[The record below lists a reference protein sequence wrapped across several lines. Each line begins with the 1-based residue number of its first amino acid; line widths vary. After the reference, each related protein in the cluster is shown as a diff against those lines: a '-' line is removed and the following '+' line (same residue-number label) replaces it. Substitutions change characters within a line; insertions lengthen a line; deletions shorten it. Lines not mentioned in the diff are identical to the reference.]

1 MILSVIL
8 RDIIITFS
16 SLSHHQHHHSDDNHS
31 DDNQCNPQGHHYHII
46 ITLSSLSHNDDNFIT
61 IIQMIISVM
70 IRDKHGKEQI
80 VCLAD
85 DHRKNRHH
93 TSLFVRN
100 CKLVRSLISSSSLFC
115 HCLPAFSSS
124 LYFER
129 NQAIRFPLSSTILN
143 GKVSDKYLQKWYSC
157 QTSRT
162 CKSAQHLQSLQSS
175 WKWWYH

>member
-46 ITLSSLSHNDDNFIT
+46 IT

-143 GKVSDKYLQKWYSC
+143 GKVSDKYLQK
-157 QTSRT
+157 
-162 CKSAQHLQSLQSS
+162 
-175 WKWWYH
+175 